1 MGLEP
6 GTFRSA
12 VIGSNTWAKR
22 THSSPELHVGLDFDV
37 SEILNKPPL
46 CQNLVWSLEV
56 SFRISSVPTGGRCCP
71 EDLWNN
77 WSSVQLS
84 AGFKTWWWNGDVI
97 AARHG
102 NVLCWMC
109 VYMISC
115 RWKLLWRG
123 NSPDVDRTFAGSRKM
138 AENTT
143 KNLWPFVPHLTWI
156 NIVQIMVDSWR
167 ANCEE
172 LVEMFTFASLHR
184 LPRPCGPEAEGLPLT
199 DFAQTLEDK
208 KKNKINVFL

>member
-1 MGLEP
+1 MGIEP

-22 THSSPELHVGLDFDV
+22 THSCVLFHPSYMLGWTLMYLKFWTNHLYVKTWFDPWRSV
-37 SEILNKPPL
+37 Y
-46 CQNLVWSLEV
+46 
-56 SFRISSVPTGGRCCP
+56 SVPTGGRCCP

-109 VYMISC
+109 VYVISC

-143 KNLWPFVPHLTWI
+143 KDVWPFVPHLTWI

-184 LPRPCGPEAEGLPLT
+184 LPRPCCPEAEGLPLT
-199 DFAQTLEDK
+199 DFAQTLDK
-208 KKNKINVFL
+208 KIK